1 PPRSQKAAAAPSL
14 DDSLP
19 CYFVRSPLSPT
30 HHDDSSPQILLLTHR
45 SDYFTV
51 DRVAQALA
59 EAGAQP
65 VRLDTDDFPTRV
77 GLSLRD
83 DGEGPRFSATP
94 FASDKPLASDDGGAP
109 RGLSEPLPDLSRV
122 AAVWTRSPWPPEL
135 PEDLDPAYRQSCA
148 DQCRCLLDGWLDALH
163 DGPHEAAWINP
174 PAANQRAGNKVIQ
187 HRLAHRAGLDLP
199 PTLITNDDA
208 QARDFFHRH
217 GGDVMAKL
225 LLPLSRSMD
234 GSGQFLPT
242 TPLTADDLEHLEAL
256 RLGPMILQQR
266 VPKDHELRVMVV
278 DGELFVGALG
288 AGTSGPEADDWR
300 VSDPRQV
307 RWQRGRLGPRAA
319 EGLRRLMS
327 SLGLVAGVADFIIT
341 PQDRAVF
348 LEINPLGEWGML
360 ERDLELPIS
369 HALAQALLRR
379 AAPNASATRAAVI
392 HEDRA

>member
-1 PPRSQKAAAAPSL
+1 LPSI
-14 DDSLP
+14 P
-19 CYFVRSPLSPT
+19 N
-30 HHDDSSPQILLLTHR
+30 HSSPKILLLTHR
-45 SDYFTV
+45 SDYFTI
-51 DRVAQALA
+51 DRVAAALA
-59 EAGAQP
+59 EAGARP
-65 VRLDTDDFPTRV
+65 VRLDTDDFPTRI

-83 DGEGPRFSATP
+83 DGDEGGRPRFCAAP
-94 FASDKPLASDDGGAP
+94 FAAAGEQVPG
-109 RGLSEPLPDLSRV
+109 GLSEPLPDLSRV

-148 DQCRCLLDGWLDALH
+148 DQCRCLLDGWLDGLH
-163 DGPHEAAWINP
+163 QASWINP
-174 PAANQRAGNKVIQ
+174 PMANQRAGNKVIQ
-187 HRLAHRAGLDLP
+187 HRLAHRAGLELP

-242 TPLTADDLEHLEAL
+242 TALTADDLEHLEAL
-256 RLGPMILQQR
+256 RLGPMILQRR

-278 DGELFVGALG
+278 DGELFVGAIRTG
-288 AGTSGPEADDWR
+288 AVETGTRGPEADDWR

-307 RWQRGRLGPRAA
+307 RWRRGRLEPRAA

-360 ERDLELPIS
+360 ERDLELAIS
-369 HALAQALLRR
+369 HALARALLRR
-379 AAPNASATRAAVI
+379 AASNASATLASVT